1 MRWGQRFITGTRP
14 AASGNSSLSNAN
26 RRHTRTARSFE
37 IRATRRASEAS
48 LGGLDRCM
56 RLGPVEPKKWQAL
69 PEATL
74 AARTHDFVAALITR
88 AVALVAERP
97 LVELCGLPTEQSIMG
112 PPNNQPSMERQQ
124 MAPSAPWSA
133 KRPPAAMPAPVA
145 VEAPPTP
152 PAPPR
157 VLTNAPTKR
166 PGPATAT
173 ATTRRATRPGDIQGS
188 MESAGAQ
195 QAQRSAASAGFASA
209 LPWGLASTAAVAAGC
224 KFSPAFAKATIP
236 STRVAL
242 AISPPLFAFFLAG
255 DLQIH
260 RDAKSRGDVATARSS
275 STWPLQLANA
285 FYNHTLIAFGM
296 VITPMYGAILHSELS
311 KPRYEGWRLSHA
323 VIHTRVYGQAAAVG
337 SLVLVFGFK
346 DILRQNGA
354 PFKVE

>member
-1 MRWGQRFITGTRP
+1 
-14 AASGNSSLSNAN
+14 
-26 RRHTRTARSFE
+26 
-37 IRATRRASEAS
+37 
-48 LGGLDRCM
+48 
-56 RLGPVEPKKWQAL
+56 
-69 PEATL
+69 
-74 AARTHDFVAALITR
+74 
-88 AVALVAERP
+88 
-97 LVELCGLPTEQSIMG
+97 
-112 PPNNQPSMERQQ
+112 MERQQ
-124 MAPSAPWSA
+124 MAPNQPWSVR
-133 KRPPAAMPAPVA
+133 KQTNRPAAAMTEPVAA

-157 VLTNAPTKR
+157 VPMTTATR
-166 PGPATAT
+166 PATAT
-173 ATTRRATRPGDIQGS
+173 ATTPRRATRPGDIQGS

-195 QAQRSAASAGFASA
+195 QAQRSAASAGLASA

-260 RDAKSRGDVATARSS
+260 RDAKSRGDVATARAS
-275 STWPLQLANA
+275 STWPLRLANA
-285 FYNHTLIAFGM
+285 FYNHTLVAFGL

>member
-1 MRWGQRFITGTRP
+1 MEQPKRS
-14 AASGNSSLSNAN
+14 AASGGS
-26 RRHTRTARSFE
+26 
-37 IRATRRASEAS
+37 
-48 LGGLDRCM
+48 
-56 RLGPVEPKKWQAL
+56 Q
-69 PEATL
+69 
-74 AARTHDFVAALITR
+74 
-88 AVALVAERP
+88 P
-97 LVELCGLPTEQSIMG
+97 L
-112 PPNNQPSMERQQ
+112 MERQQ
-124 MAPSAPWSA
+124 TN
-133 KRPPAAMPAPVA
+133 RPAATMAAPVA
-145 VEAPPTP
+145 LEALPTP
-152 PAPPR
+152 AAPRR
-157 VLTNAPTKR
+157 VLTSA
-166 PGPATAT
+166 
-173 ATTRRATRPGDIQGS
+173 ATRPAPASGDIQGS

-195 QAQRSAASAGFASA
+195 QAQRSAASAGLASA

-323 VIHTRVYGQAAAVG
+323 LIHTRVFGQAAAVG

-346 DILRQNGA
+346 DALRKMGA
-354 PFKVE
+354 PFEI

>member
-1 MRWGQRFITGTRP
+1 MD
-14 AASGNSSLSNAN
+14 S
-26 RRHTRTARSFE
+26 AR
-37 IRATRRASEAS
+37 
-48 LGGLDRCM
+48 
-56 RLGPVEPKKWQAL
+56 
-69 PEATL
+69 
-74 AARTHDFVAALITR
+74 
-88 AVALVAERP
+88 
-97 LVELCGLPTEQSIMG
+97 
-112 PPNNQPSMERQQ
+112 
-124 MAPSAPWSA
+124 
-133 KRPPAAMPAPVA
+133 
-145 VEAPPTP
+145 
-152 PAPPR
+152 
-157 VLTNAPTKR
+157 
-166 PGPATAT
+166 
-173 ATTRRATRPGDIQGS
+173 
-188 MESAGAQ
+188 AQ
-195 QAQRSAASAGFASA
+195 QATTSAASAGLASA

-255 DLQIH
+255 DLRVH
-260 RDAKSRGDVATARSS
+260 HDAKSRGDAVEARSGA
-275 STWPLQLANA
+275 TWPLQLANA

>member
-1 MRWGQRFITGTRP
+1 
-14 AASGNSSLSNAN
+14 
-26 RRHTRTARSFE
+26 
-37 IRATRRASEAS
+37 
-48 LGGLDRCM
+48 
-56 RLGPVEPKKWQAL
+56 
-69 PEATL
+69 
-74 AARTHDFVAALITR
+74 
-88 AVALVAERP
+88 
-97 LVELCGLPTEQSIMG
+97 MG
-112 PPNNQPSMERQQ
+112 PPNNQPSLEQPKLSAASGGSQPSMERQQ
-124 MAPSAPWSA
+124 T
-133 KRPPAAMPAPVA
+133 KRPSAAMPAPVA

-157 VLTNAPTKR
+157 VLTNAPATR
-166 PGPATAT
+166 PATAT
-173 ATTRRATRPGDIQGS
+173 ATAPRRATRPGDIQGS

-195 QAQRSAASAGFASA
+195 QAQRSAASAGLASA

-260 RDAKSRGDVATARSS
+260 RDAKNRGDVATARSS
-275 STWPLQLANA
+275 STWPLRLANA

-346 DILRQNGA
+346 DVLRQNGA
-354 PFKVE
+354 PFKVD

>member
-1 MRWGQRFITGTRP
+1 
-14 AASGNSSLSNAN
+14 
-26 RRHTRTARSFE
+26 
-37 IRATRRASEAS
+37 
-48 LGGLDRCM
+48 
-56 RLGPVEPKKWQAL
+56 
-69 PEATL
+69 
-74 AARTHDFVAALITR
+74 
-88 AVALVAERP
+88 
-97 LVELCGLPTEQSIMG
+97 
-112 PPNNQPSMERQQ
+112 

-133 KRPPAAMPAPVA
+133 KRPAAAMPAPVA
-145 VEAPPTP
+145 VEAPPTS

-157 VLTNAPTKR
+157 VLTTAPATR
-166 PGPATAT
+166 PANATAT

-209 LPWGLASTAAVAAGC
+209 LPWGLASTAAVGAGW
-224 KFSPAFAKATIP
+224 KFSPAFAKATSP
-236 STRVAL
+236 SARVAL

-255 DLQIH
+255 DLRVH
-260 RDAKSRGDVATARSS
+260 HDAKNRGDVATARSS

-354 PFKVE
+354 PFKVD

>member
-1 MRWGQRFITGTRP
+1 MQAAPGADTNNKGPPSKPSMEQPKRP
-14 AASGNSSLSNAN
+14 AAA
-26 RRHTRTARSFE
+26 
-37 IRATRRASEAS
+37 
-48 LGGLDRCM
+48 
-56 RLGPVEPKKWQAL
+56 
-69 PEATL
+69 
-74 AARTHDFVAALITR
+74 
-88 AVALVAERP
+88 
-97 LVELCGLPTEQSIMG
+97 
-112 PPNNQPSMERQQ
+112 
-124 MAPSAPWSA
+124 MA
-133 KRPPAAMPAPVA
+133 APVA
-145 VEAPPTP
+145 VEALPTP
-152 PAPPR
+152 AAPLETRPTPAAPPR
-157 VLTNAPTKR
+157 VPKNATATR
-166 PGPATAT
+166 PSAT

-195 QAQRSAASAGFASA
+195 QAQRSAASAGLASA

-260 RDAKSRGDVATARSS
+260 RDAKNRGDVATARSS
-275 STWPLQLANA
+275 STWPLRLANA

>member
-1 MRWGQRFITGTRP
+1 MEQAKRST
-14 AASGNSSLSNAN
+14 ASGGS
-26 RRHTRTARSFE
+26 
-37 IRATRRASEAS
+37 
-48 LGGLDRCM
+48 
-56 RLGPVEPKKWQAL
+56 
-69 PEATL
+69 
-74 AARTHDFVAALITR
+74 
-88 AVALVAERP
+88 
-97 LVELCGLPTEQSIMG
+97 
-112 PPNNQPSMERQQ
+112 QPSMERQQ
-124 MAPSAPWSA
+124 T

-152 PAPPR
+152 PAPRRVPTTTAPR
-157 VLTNAPTKR
+157 
-166 PGPATAT
+166 PAT
-173 ATTRRATRPGDIQGS
+173 TTVPRTRTPPRPGDIQGS

-195 QAQRSAASAGFASA
+195 QAKLSAASAGLTSA
-209 LPWGLASTAAVAAGC
+209 LPWGLASTAAVLAGS
-224 KFSPAFAKATIP
+224 KFSPAFAKSTSP
-236 STRVAL
+236 SARVAL

-255 DLQIH
+255 DLRVH
-260 RDAKSRGDVATARSS
+260 HDAKSRGDDATPRSGA
-275 STWPLQLANA
+275 TWPLQMANA

>member
-1 MRWGQRFITGTRP
+1 
-14 AASGNSSLSNAN
+14 
-26 RRHTRTARSFE
+26 
-37 IRATRRASEAS
+37 
-48 LGGLDRCM
+48 
-56 RLGPVEPKKWQAL
+56 
-69 PEATL
+69 
-74 AARTHDFVAALITR
+74 
-88 AVALVAERP
+88 
-97 LVELCGLPTEQSIMG
+97 
-112 PPNNQPSMERQQ
+112 

-157 VLTNAPTKR
+157 VPTTAPAAR
-166 PGPATAT
+166 PVPATAT
-173 ATTRRATRPGDIQGS
+173 RDQRRATRPGDIQGS

-195 QAQRSAASAGFASA
+195 QAQRSAASAGLASA
-209 LPWGLASTAAVAAGC
+209 LPWGLFSTGAVAAGT
-224 KFSPAFAKATIP
+224 KFSPAFAKATSP
-236 STRVAL
+236 SARVAL

-255 DLQIH
+255 DLRVH
-260 RDAKSRGDVATARSS
+260 HDAKNRGDVATARSS
-275 STWPLQLANA
+275 STWPLRLANA

-346 DILRQNGA
+346 DVLRQNGA
-354 PFKVE
+354 PFKVD

>member
-1 MRWGQRFITGTRP
+1 
-14 AASGNSSLSNAN
+14 
-26 RRHTRTARSFE
+26 
-37 IRATRRASEAS
+37 
-48 LGGLDRCM
+48 
-56 RLGPVEPKKWQAL
+56 
-69 PEATL
+69 
-74 AARTHDFVAALITR
+74 
-88 AVALVAERP
+88 
-97 LVELCGLPTEQSIMG
+97 
-112 PPNNQPSMERQQ
+112 MERQQ
-124 MAPSAPWSA
+124 T
-133 KRPPAAMPAPVA
+133 KRPSAAMPAPVA

-157 VLTNAPTKR
+157 VPTTTAPR
-166 PGPATAT
+166 PATQPVPATAT
-173 ATTRRATRPGDIQGS
+173 RAANATARRTTSDIQGS
-188 MESAGAQ
+188 MDSARAQ
-195 QAQRSAASAGFASA
+195 QATTSAASAGLASA

-255 DLQIH
+255 DLRVH
-260 RDAKSRGDVATARSS
+260 HDAKSRGDAVEARSGA
-275 STWPLQLANA
+275 TWPLQLANA

>member
-1 MRWGQRFITGTRP
+1 MRWGSLFITAHSRG
-14 AASGNSSLSNAN
+14 ASGNSSLSNAN

-37 IRATRRASEAS
+37 RRAARRASETS
-48 LGGLDRCM
+48 LGGLDHCA

-88 AVALVAERP
+88 AAALITERP

-152 PAPPR
+152 PAPQRVPTTTAPR
-157 VLTNAPTKR
+157 PV
-166 PGPATAT
+166 TAT
-173 ATTRRATRPGDIQGS
+173 VPRTRTPPRPGDIQGS

-195 QAQRSAASAGFASA
+195 QAQRSAASAGLASA
-209 LPWGLASTAAVAAGC
+209 LPWGLASTAAVAAGS
-224 KFSPAFAKATIP
+224 KFSPAFAKATSP
-236 STRVAL
+236 SARVAL

-255 DLQIH
+255 DLRVH
-260 RDAKSRGDVATARSS
+260 HDAKNRGDVATARSS
-275 STWPLQLANA
+275 STWPLRLANA

-296 VITPMYGAILHSELS
+296 VITPM
-311 KPRYEGWRLSHA
+311 
-323 VIHTRVYGQAAAVG
+323 
-337 SLVLVFGFK
+337 
-346 DILRQNGA
+346 
-354 PFKVE
+354 

>member
-1 MRWGQRFITGTRP
+1 MEQAKRST
-14 AASGNSSLSNAN
+14 ASGGS
-26 RRHTRTARSFE
+26 
-37 IRATRRASEAS
+37 
-48 LGGLDRCM
+48 
-56 RLGPVEPKKWQAL
+56 
-69 PEATL
+69 
-74 AARTHDFVAALITR
+74 
-88 AVALVAERP
+88 
-97 LVELCGLPTEQSIMG
+97 
-112 PPNNQPSMERQQ
+112 QPSMERQQ
-124 MAPSAPWSA
+124 T

-152 PAPPR
+152 PAPR
-157 VLTNAPTKR
+157 
-166 PGPATAT
+166 PATA
-173 ATTRRATRPGDIQGS
+173 AVPRTRTPPRPGDIQGS

-195 QAQRSAASAGFASA
+195 QAQRSAASAGLASA

-260 RDAKSRGDVATARSS
+260 RDAKSRGDVATARAS